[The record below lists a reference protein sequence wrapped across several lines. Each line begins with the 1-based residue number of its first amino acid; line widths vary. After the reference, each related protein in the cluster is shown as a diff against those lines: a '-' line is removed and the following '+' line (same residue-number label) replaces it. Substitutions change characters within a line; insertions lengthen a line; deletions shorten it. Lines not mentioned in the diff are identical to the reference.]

1 MKKSMKKALYTASFL
16 SAALLSSNAMAQ
28 ANVANVTSSVTVNNS
43 ITAALGNTGLNF
55 GVIALIPGVDG
66 SAGGET
72 NEDMGATATVSSAGV
87 LSAAAIETGADG
99 TDVQAVASVVDDTNA
114 QAALINISDAV
125 DTSTLNVTIDNVSVP
140 TSGFNTL
147 ALDGFLTS
155 YNGGTQSSARN
166 LSGGSVSF
174 TETFSSTF
182 GGGTNTLAIGATI
195 TAAEGDTINE
205 TAPYTGSFDVT
216 VSY

>member
-1 MKKSMKKALYTASFL
+1 
-16 SAALLSSNAMAQ
+16 
-28 ANVANVTSSVTVNNS
+28 
-43 ITAALGNTGLNF
+43 
-55 GVIALIPGVDG
+55 
-66 SAGGET
+66 
-72 NEDMGATATVSSAGV
+72 MGATATVSSAGV